1 MAKQNVLIVDSDPKS
16 LRVLEVSLKKA
27 GYSVTKAENGA
38 DALEM
43 ISFSDPDLIISDTN
57 MPVMDGFELCTKL
70 KENEEWAGI
79 PFIFLTAQKSIEDKI
94 RGLELGVD
102 DYLNKPIFIR
112 EILARVNLSLQRRQK
127 ERLER
132 RGSKTNFS
140 GDLVDMGVVDLIQT
154 IDVSRKSGVIHLTRE
169 DDEGE
174 ITFIDGRVIDA
185 VTNNR
190 KGADAVYRML
200 VWNNGTFEIE
210 FKNVDR
216 GETIELSTQ
225 GLLMEGMRR
234 LDEWG
239 RLQEQLPSLESVFDV
254 DGQVLADRLGEI
266 PDEVNEILKHF
277 DGRRSLMGVVDT
289 CSLGD
294 LEALTII
301 TKLYFEGLITEVA
314 ADVLVRASD
323 PPELVSGMPSQL
335 PAPGNFEGERST
347 EEEILES
354 MRLPRIESDSED
366 PAPRL
371 SVAVRG
377 AGFVEALTRDP
388 GPPIP
393 KSEGESSGPSGVGFP
408 GVSGD
413 GALAGKTGTLPP
425 PAVSAVAPDI
435 LDSAK
440 KKPSGGQ
447 ADEKGDV
454 RETSVDGGWVHPP
467 QIQEDESYR
476 SRTPSDVATIA
487 APSPAEDAA
496 EESSEDDDDG
506 ASNERQEQHQR
517 SERIIAQLDEEAP
530 PPHSKVPEKVVT
542 KTDEESEPAES
553 TEYYEGETYASV
565 AAGPSPRISSQPP
578 VRMGVSSR
586 SSSPA
591 SDSASS
597 SPEPWDLEEPSSR
610 GKIVLFSLLALGAIG
625 AAVYFFVVRGSDPAD
640 TLAGG
645 EGSGAPQ
652 GQVGDEQASMGPV
665 ARLEGAADTDKPKT
679 RDDRDTSALETGGR
693 APERGSDKAESTSGS
708 TGEATLEREGDTG
721 TGDDGGMTEEEREE
735 EYQKLLKR
743 AEWSGARKEIV
754 FLRKALEVRP
764 DGAEALSLLALKLM
778 ELKDQRKEAL
788 ELVDK
793 AIRVNPEYAL
803 PWLVKGYIHQMNG
816 KGQLSREAYER
827 CAKCEEP
834 KKYVLECRRL
844 VR

>member
-154 IDVSRKSGVIHLTRE
+154 IDVSRKSGVIHLNRE

-174 ITFIDGRVIDA
+174 IIFIDGRVTDA
-185 VTNNR
+185 VTRNR

-200 VWNNGTFEIE
+200 VWNHGTFEIE

-216 GETIELSTQ
+216 EETIDLSTQ

-254 DGQVLADRLGEI
+254 DARVLAERLGEI
-266 PDEVNEILKHF
+266 PDEVNAILKHF
-277 DGRRSLMGVVDT
+277 DGRRSLMEVVDQ
-289 CSLGD
+289 CFLGD
-294 LEALTII
+294 LEALTVI
-301 TKLYFEGLITEVA
+301 TKLYFEGLITELA
-314 ADVLVRASD
+314 AEVLGRGSD
-323 PPELVSGMPSQL
+323 TSELVSGMPSRL
-335 PAPGNFEGERST
+335 PAPGHVESERST

-354 MRLPRIESDSED
+354 LRLPRIEADADE

-393 KSEGESSGPSGVGFP
+393 PTQSEPPGSGPAGVGFP
-408 GVSGD
+408 GVSG
-413 GALAGKTGTLPP
+413 GVASIGKTGTLPP
-425 PAVSAVAPDI
+425 PAVVP
-435 LDSAK
+435 LEPK
-440 KKPSGGQ
+440 
-447 ADEKGDV
+447 EEV
-454 RETSVDGGWVHPP
+454 RETSTDGGWVHPP
-467 QIQEDESYR
+467 DIRDDHVYR
-476 SRTPSDVATIA
+476 SRTPSDVATLA
-487 APSPAEDAA
+487 APSPAEAQ
-496 EESSEDDDDG
+496 EEEEEEKSAKEEEADSGPRE
-506 ASNERQEQHQR
+506 EK
-517 SERIIAQLDEEAP
+517 IIARLDEDAP
-530 PPHSKVPEKVVT
+530 APSSKEPEQP
-542 KTDEESEPAES
+542 EEPDSSDDKKREEQ
-553 TEYYEGETYASV
+553 TEYYEGETYASIAASPV
-565 AAGPSPRISSQPP
+565 ATISSQPP

-586 SSSPA
+586 SSTPPPPA
-591 SDSASS
+591 RTSGTSES
-597 SPEPWDLEEPSSR
+597 WDFEESQSSR
-610 GKIVLFSLLALGAIG
+610 GKTVFFSLLVLTAIA
-625 AAVYFFVVRGSDPAD
+625 AAVYFFMVPR
-640 TLAGG
+640 
-645 EGSGAPQ
+645 SGTETVSTAASEQ
-652 GQVGDEQASMGPV
+652 DSTTTQREAVEEQASMGAA
-665 ARLEGAADTDKPKT
+665 ARGDEEAGNAGEAPSEDADT
-679 RDDRDTSALETGGR
+679 G
-693 APERGSDKAESTSGS
+693 ESEANIASSGQ
-708 TGEATLEREGDTG
+708 G
-721 TGDDGGMTEEEREE
+721 TVDEQIDSGADEVAAMSPEEREE
-735 EYQKLLKR
+735 KYRKLLER
-743 AEWSGARKEIV
+743 AEWSGPRREMELLK
-754 FLRKALEVRP
+754 KALELRP
-764 DGAEALSLLALKLM
+764 DGVEALSML
-778 ELKDQRKEAL
+778 AL
-788 ELVDK
+788 ELMETKDQHEKALALVEK
-793 AIRVNPEYAL
+793 AIAVQPDYAL
-803 PWLVKGYIHQMNG
+803 SWLVKGYIYQT
-816 KGQLSREAYER
+816 KGDSKLSRQAYER
-827 CAKCEEP
+827 CGQCEEP
-834 KKYVLECRRL
+834 KKHVVECRRL
-844 VR
+844 LH